1 MTADNVEYLP
11 ARRVSDGKF
20 VLKPVRVDGCG
31 FARLQD
37 THADQRC
44 GVIQTDCQKAARVRV
59 IEDDGQVAGRAAFC
73 GRADT
78 QRNSF
83 RRRAGELGQG
93 CVEVHCFM
101 GLYSRDDKTPL
112 HALFRLRSTQAWKL
126 ILFGMKIRIF
136 E

>member
-59 IEDDGQVAGRAAFC
+59 IEDDGQVAGRASVAL
-73 GRADT
+73 
-78 QRNSF
+78 
-83 RRRAGELGQG
+83 LGD
-93 CVEVHCFM
+93 
-101 GLYSRDDKTPL
+101 GLIENPGMPPAAKRV
-112 HALFRLRSTQAWKL
+112 LRT
-126 ILFGMKIRIF
+126 G
-136 E
+136 